1 MQKRRVWIYVFLFFL
16 ATINYVDRVALSVSA
31 APISHELGIDKVG
44 LGYLFSSFL
53 WLYVVCL
60 VPMGWLVDR
69 LGSRL
74 VNASGMALWSAATI
88 ATGLVGSLGGLIG
101 TRIVMGIGEATTYPA
116 GGRVIREWIPAR
128 ERALASTIFNGG
140 AYFGPA
146 VGGVALASLVAVA
159 GWRSG
164 FYACGAIGFIWL
176 AAWLVWFRQP
186 EQVGWL
192 AAEERRMILRE
203 RADTQAGDGQPAMGI
218 LQLLRRPAM
227 IGMMLTQ
234 GCAVYTQ
241 YLFLTWLP
249 NYLQTERGMT
259 MLKSGVLMMLPY
271 LGAVVIT
278 VILGRISDAVL
289 TPQAI
294 AHGGRRVMVVATMLC
309 ASVILLTPVVENV
322 YLVLLL
328 IMVALGGVA
337 SAVGLNIALLNDLLR
352 SAPDVG
358 RATGLLILG
367 GNVFG
372 ILAPVVT
379 GYVITATGSFD
390 YAFAIAGVLLLCG
403 ALASFT
409 LARRPIEPSG
419 SLALAP
425 ARSL

>member
-1 MQKRRVWIYVFLFFL
+1 MQRRRAWIFVFLFFL
-16 ATINYVDRVALSVSA
+16 ATINYVDRVALSVA
-31 APISHELGIDKVG
+31 ATPISNELGIDKIE

-69 LGSRL
+69 FGTRA
-74 VNASGMALWSAATI
+74 VNAGGMALWSAATV
-88 ATGLVGSLGGLIG
+88 ATGLVASLPTLIA
-101 TRIVMGIGEATTYPA
+101 TRVVMGIGEATTYPA
-116 GGRVIREWIPAR
+116 AGRVIREWVPAR
-128 ERALASTIFNGG
+128 ERALATTIFNGG

-146 VGGVALASLVAVA
+146 VGGLVLASVVASA
-159 GWRSG
+159 GWRTA
-164 FYACGAIGFIWL
+164 FYACGALGFIWL

-186 EQVGWL
+186 EKVSWL
-192 AAEERRMILRE
+192 GDEERRMILRE
-203 RADTQAGDGQPAMGI
+203 RAGTQGGDGQPAMGV
-218 LQLLRRPAM
+218 LQLLRSPAM

-259 MLKSGVLMMLPY
+259 MLKSGFVMMLPY

-278 VILGRISDAVL
+278 IILGRISDALL
-289 TPQAI
+289 TPQAV
-294 AHGGRRVMVVATMLC
+294 AEGRRRTMVVATMLC
-309 ASVILLTPVVENV
+309 AAVILATPFVTNV
-322 YLVLLL
+322 TAVLLL

-337 SAVGLNIALLNDLLR
+337 SAVGLNISLLNDLLR

-372 ILAPVVT
+372 IMAPVVT
-379 GYVITATGSFD
+379 GYAVEATGGFNA
-390 YAFAIAGVLLLCG
+390 AFVIAGVLLVCG
-403 ALASFT
+403 ALASFL
-409 LARRPIEPSG
+409 LARRPIEPVS
-419 SLALAP
+419 SLAFAP
-425 ARSL
+425 ARSV